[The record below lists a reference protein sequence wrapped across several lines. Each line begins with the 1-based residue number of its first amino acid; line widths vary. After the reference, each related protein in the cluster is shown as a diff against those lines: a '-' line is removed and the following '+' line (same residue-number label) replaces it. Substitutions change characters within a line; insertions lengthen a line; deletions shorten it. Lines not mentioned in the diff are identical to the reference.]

1 MLMEQRTYD
10 IAPGI
15 PLSEFLDSYE
25 KIGLP
30 AQKRILKGFVGYF
43 VNEFGTQN
51 QVHHF
56 WAFNSLD
63 ERRALRAELL
73 QDPDWQKCI
82 AIVRPDDHPLGKQD
96 HVPDIVLPDQLAA
109 HQFDRRA
116 NGFQLP
122 LNTAR
127 RPISKGPRQ

>member
-82 AIVRPDDHPLGKQD
+82 AIVRPMIIHWENKIMYPTSFSPINSL
-96 HVPDIVLPDQLAA
+96 
-109 HQFDRRA
+109 
-116 NGFQLP
+116 
-122 LNTAR
+122 
-127 RPISKGPRQ
+127 PISSTDEQTAFTYR